1 MKKKSYLKWSW
12 IFFISFMILSIINI
26 KFALLGFL
34 CMGIPIYFALNGQGK
49 IHCSHYCP
57 RGSFLSKFLNKIS
70 FNNTMPKIL
79 KTKLV
84 KNILLTFMGLSF
96 LIGLISTKGELIAIS
111 YLLFRMMFVSSII
124 GVLLGFIYKPRSW
137 CQVCPMGH
145 ATSLIKTYQDKKAN
159 KNTTLTKIS

>member
-26 KFALLGFL
+26 KFALLGLL

-57 RGSFLSKFLNKIS
+57 RGSFLSRFLNKVS
-70 FNNTMPKIL
+70 FNNSMPKIL
-79 KTKLV
+79 KTKLI
-84 KNILLTFMGLSF
+84 KNILLIFMGLSF
-96 LIGLISTKGELIAIS
+96 LIGLILTKGNMMSIS
-111 YLLFRMMFVSSII
+111 YLIFRMMFVSSILGI
-124 GVLLGFIYKPRSW
+124 LLGILYKPRSW

-145 ATSLIKTYQDKKAN
+145 ATSLIKSHKN
-159 KNTTLTKIS
+159 KNS